1 MKKWIKSVGAGLI
14 GGLFGGV
21 LCLII
26 LDIVYNNS
34 EVFGNVADWVSGIGA
49 IGAILAVYWQVQKQ
63 SRDSKESYNQ
73 EQEFKYSISRPLLKM
88 SIENLTI
95 DVPYTIYN
103 EFDEGVEVGK
113 EYWLVRIENL
123 SFKPLMAIE
132 INYEGFD
139 QSSSTFFI
147 PNIDGSSDTYLM
159 LGSKLG
165 PTGDESNE
173 VLNKIE
179 KGNLSYITEL
189 GERCFAKFKKN
200 NVFQIRIFDRKYENR
215 DNDEFKNELDFND
228 KSTSVIQ
235 SYFNN

>member
-1 MKKWIKSVGAGLI
+1 MKKFVIKNKNFFFGMLVGGILI
-14 GGLFGGV
+14 
-21 LCLII
+21 LII
-26 LDIVYNNS
+26 ILSFVDSNI
-34 EVFGNVADWVSGIGA
+34 FGNVADWVSGIGA

-63 SRDSKESYNQ
+63 SRDSEESYNQ

-215 DNDEFKNELDFND
+215 DNDGFKNELDFND

-235 SYFNN
+235 SYFYN